1 MIFSSK
7 KDFSRISW
15 KNLLTLLST
24 NFLGNNTY
32 NGFFQENWKFA
43 IHGKLTF
50 WMEKPYNLQNFLTLR
65 NLLILFELSFKHI
78 LTGIHTFFF
87 ITNFCCFFQP
97 LTDKST
103 PHVLFILISNQ
114 LMLSYNS
121 SSPLTQYF
129 IITENNGGRLQ
140 KIEENSSIENFL
152 KDAKSY
158 L

>member
-1 MIFSSK
+1 MDLPIGLSIFLSK
-7 KDFSRISW
+7 NNFSRISW

-50 WMEKPYNLQNFLTLR
+50 WMEKPHNLQNFLTLR

-87 ITNFCCFFQP
+87 ITNFCCFFNLWQTKVLRMFCLFWSAISWCWVIIQAP
-97 LTDKST
+97 HLLST
-103 PHVLFILISNQ
+103 SLLLRIMVADYRKLK
-114 LMLSYNS
+114 
-121 SSPLTQYF
+121 
-129 IITENNGGRLQ
+129 
-140 KIEENSSIENFL
+140 KIVQSKIF
-152 KDAKSY
+152 
-158 L
+158 